1 LGVDP
6 VLFGEA
12 APFVSAKA
20 AAEAL
25 ISYIE
30 RELARG
36 TRLHAV
42 TRHVLGL
49 FRGVPGA
56 RAFRRYLATEA
67 IKPTADAAA
76 FRAALALIADIDAHT
91 VAAA

>member
-1 LGVDP
+1 MSRRPLRPSGRWRNV
-6 VLFGEA
+6 
-12 APFVSAKA
+12 
-20 AAEAL
+20 
-25 ISYIE
+25 
-30 RELARG
+30 
-36 TRLHAV
+36 TV
-42 TRHVLGL
+42 TRQVLGL

-67 IKPTADAAA
+67 IRPAAGAAA